1 MEDAGGKCW
10 GRRDDVMRIAYGG
23 TFAQSV
29 LARFN
34 SYNVCL
40 SLLYI
45 VKEDLELL
53 VLLLPTS

>member
-10 GRRDDVMRIAYGG
+10 RSRGGVMRIANGG
-23 TFAQSV
+23 TFAQSL

-34 SYNVCL
+34 SCNVCL